1 MSGENRSLI
10 WLDLAEGNGSHSGP
24 FEPEAEAANS

>member
-1 MSGENRSLI
+1 MLGENPPTEGLN
-10 WLDLAEGNGSHSGP
+10 LAEGNGSHAGP